1 MAYTTVVAGTAITAS
16 WANASVRDQGVSV
29 HADTTARDAAITAPV
44 GGMVAVTTDTYSL
57 WLRGSGAW
65 VQVGPLAGWTT
76 YTPTVVQSGTATTT
90 ATDVKYMRA
99 GRHIWYRGIIT
110 VSAAGGAAG
119 GNKITVSLPVTA
131 IASLPADT
139 HLGVGFV
146 YNAVNTGAAVG
157 DYPGICRLDS
167 STTLHLVRADVTGA
181 GTHLGASGFTE
192 ALNTND
198 IISFHVTFEA
208 AA

>member
-1 MAYTTVVAGTAITAS
+1 MAYTTVVAGTTITAS

-44 GGMVAVTTDTYSL
+44 AGMIAVTTDTYSV
-57 WLRGSGAW
+57 WLRGTAW

-110 VSAAGGAAG
+110 VAAAGTAAG
-119 GNKITVSLPVTA
+119 GNKITVTLPVTA
-131 IASLPADT
+131 NASIPADT
-139 HLGVGFV
+139 HIGIGFI
-146 YNAVNTGAAVG
+146 YNSVNTGASVG
-157 DYPGICRLDS
+157 DYPGIVRLDS
-167 STTLHLVRADVTGA
+167 STTFHFVRADVTGA
-181 GTHLGASGFTE
+181 GTHLGVSGFTE
-192 ALNTND
+192 ALNAND
-198 IISFHVTFEA
+198 IISFHLTFEA
-208 AA
+208 AT